1 MIITQISEASKS
13 RCRIYI
19 DGQFAF
25 ALYKGEL
32 RKFHLKEG
40 QEFPPDHYREITEEV
55 LPKRAKLRCMN
66 LLQSRDYTRKQ
77 LEDKLLQGEYPQECI
92 EAAIA
97 YVESYGYLDDLRYA
111 KDFIE
116 YHIDSRSRGRM
127 EMDLMRKGIG
137 RDLIRQ
143 AFEEL
148 DELGVEQDEAAMGKA
163 IQMDVMLHAY
173 MFMQSGIPVLYSG
186 DEIGQVNDYTYK
198 EDPDKAPDSRY
209 IHRGAMN
216 WELAGNISKK
226 GTVEEKIFHRLER
239 LEQIRKKEKV
249 FVSNADTWTIDT
261 WDASVLCIARCLEGE
276 KIIGLFNFSEFDKT
290 AWINET
296 DGDYVELISGEEM
309 KPIGVNIPAYG
320 FYYLKR
326 K

>member
-148 DELGVEQDEAAMGKA
+148 DELGVEQDEAAM
-163 IQMDVMLHAY
+163 I
-173 MFMQSGIPVLYSG
+173 
-186 DEIGQVNDYTYK
+186 
-198 EDPDKAPDSRY
+198 R
-209 IHRGAMN
+209 
-216 WELAGNISKK
+216 ELLSKK
-226 GTVEEKIFHRLER
+226 QYCAEKATSQEQQRLYGFLYRRGFH
-239 LEQIRKKEKV
+239 
-249 FVSNADTWTIDT
+249 AD
-261 WDASVLCIARCLEGE
+261 AIAR
-276 KIIGLFNFSEFDKT
+276 
-290 AWINET
+290 
-296 DGDYVELISGEEM
+296 ELSQ
-309 KPIGVNIPAYG
+309 
-320 FYYLKR
+320 
-326 K
+326 